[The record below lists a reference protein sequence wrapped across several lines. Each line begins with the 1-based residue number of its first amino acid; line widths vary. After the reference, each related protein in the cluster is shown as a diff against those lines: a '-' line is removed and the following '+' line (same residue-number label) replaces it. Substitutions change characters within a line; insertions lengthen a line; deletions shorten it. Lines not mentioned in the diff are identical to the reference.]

1 MTKNT
6 TSQDSSKTITHLDFS
21 KKSKNF
27 NPLEPFL
34 GVLGFTLVTCLFIGA
49 FFYLDYRAVL
59 HPGFSLFGR
68 CGTTTPSSLPS
79 EAKAAIAKVPANVN
93 GRLGFLDGGGDTC
106 DIYDG
111 KWVWDDNYPLYQSQD
126 CPFAD
131 SGFRCLENGRPDSY
145 YTKWRWQPHDCD
157 LPRFNATMMLE
168 KLRNRRLAFI
178 VTPLEG
184 TNGNLCFA
192 CLLLLFPTRIQ
203 FMRSPYLVVQG
214 SPPKGSPKDVRMT
227 LKLDH
232 VTWTHRQ
239 WKDAD
244 VLVFNSGH
252 WWSYAKT
259 IKHGC
264 YFQEGMEVKMKMDL
278 TNAFQKSIETLVDFV
293 ASQVD
298 TKKTQVMLRTYAP
311 VHFRYAP
318 FLFSLTINASFLI
331 PVPFFLFTIFTL
343 SAIDIKIVTLQD
355 ATLNI
360 YVQRGTWNTGGHCHQ
375 LKLPDFGPLPN
386 NTGKLVDIV
395 SGVLSKHPQGFQV
408 IKLMNVTPMTYQ
420 RQDGHTSLY
429 HFGPGYGP
437 GPMNRQDCS
446 HWCLPG
452 VPDTWNE
459 LVYALF
465 LQREY
470 SRS

>member
-1 MTKNT
+1 MRKMTKNT
-6 TSQDSSKTITHLDFS
+6 TSQDLSKTTTHLDFS

-68 CGTTTPSSLPS
+68 SGTTTSGTTTSSSLPS
-79 EAKAAIAKVPANVN
+79 EAKAAIAKAPANVN
-93 GRLGFLDGGGDTC
+93 GRLGFLNGGGDTC

-178 VTPLEG
+178 GDSIGRNQWESMLCLLATAIPNKYSIYEV
-184 TNGNLCFA
+184 NGNPITKHKGFLVFRFEDYNC
-192 CLLLLFPTRIQ
+192 TVEYY
-203 FMRSPYLVVQG
+203 RSPYLVVQG

-278 TNAFQKSIETLVDFV
+278 TNAFQKSIKTLVDFV

-311 VHFRYAP
+311 VHFRG
-318 FLFSLTINASFLI
+318 
-331 PVPFFLFTIFTL
+331 
-343 SAIDIKIVTLQD
+343 
-355 ATLNI
+355 
-360 YVQRGTWNTGGHCHQ
+360 GTWNTGGHCHQ

-429 HFGPGYGP
+429 HFGPGNGP

>member
-6 TSQDSSKTITHLDFS
+6 TSQDLSKTTTHLDFS

-27 NPLEPFL
+27 SPLEPFL

-68 CGTTTPSSLPS
+68 SGTTTPSSLPS
-79 EAKAAIAKVPANVN
+79 EAKAAIAKAPAKGN
-93 GRLGFLDGGGDTC
+93 GRLGFLNGGGVTC

-178 VTPLEG
+178 GDSIGRNQWESML
-184 TNGNLCFA
+184 
-192 CLLLLFPTRIQ
+192 CLLATAIPNKDSI
-203 FMRSPYLVVQG
+203 YEG

-311 VHFRYAP
+311 VHFRG
-318 FLFSLTINASFLI
+318 
-331 PVPFFLFTIFTL
+331 
-343 SAIDIKIVTLQD
+343 
-355 ATLNI
+355 
-360 YVQRGTWNTGGHCHQ
+360 GTWNTGGHCHQ

-429 HFGPGYGP
+429 HFGPGNGP

>member
-6 TSQDSSKTITHLDFS
+6 TSQDLSKTTTHLDFS
-21 KKSKNF
+21 KKYKNF

-68 CGTTTPSSLPS
+68 SGTTTPSSLPS
-79 EAKAAIAKVPANVN
+79 EAKAAIAKAPANVN
-93 GRLGFLDGGGDTC
+93 GRLGFLNGGGDTC

-157 LPRFNATMMLE
+157 LPRFEDYNCTVE
-168 KLRNRRLAFI
+168 YY
-178 VTPLEG
+178 
-184 TNGNLCFA
+184 
-192 CLLLLFPTRIQ
+192 
-203 FMRSPYLVVQG
+203 RSPYLVVQG

-311 VHFRYAP
+311 VHFRG
-318 FLFSLTINASFLI
+318 
-331 PVPFFLFTIFTL
+331 
-343 SAIDIKIVTLQD
+343 
-355 ATLNI
+355 
-360 YVQRGTWNTGGHCHQ
+360 GTWNTGGHCHQ

-429 HFGPGYGP
+429 HFGPGNGP